1 MIVGVFL
8 SYQLISSSFSSSKEE
23 IICIKLLSPCEIK
36 KEPSIVTKKV
46 VKIEKIKQITQKRIK
61 KVTQKSKP
69 KKRVAIVPKLEEEN
83 SQKENIVVK
92 KLILSDPPKT
102 KTKTKT
108 TEEETISTPQVTFEE
123 KYMEENLAK
132 IVELLQENLY
142 YPRRARKRGN
152 EGEVIVS
159 FKLSVDAEVTDV
171 MVISSTSDVLSRGAI
186 KTIENLSYKFPKPK
200 KNLDL
205 KVPIIYK
212 LH

>member
-8 SYQLISSSFSSSKEE
+8 SYQLISSSFSSAKEE
-23 IICIKLLSPCEIK
+23 IICIKLLSTCEIK

-69 KKRVAIVPKLEEEN
+69 KKRVAIVPNLEEEN

-92 KLILSDPPKT
+92 KLILSDPP

>member
-8 SYQLISSSFSSSKEE
+8 SYQLISSSFSSAKEE
-23 IICIKLLSPCEIK
+23 IICIKLLSTCEIK

-92 KLILSDPPKT
+92 KPILADPPKT
-102 KTKTKT
+102 KTTK
-108 TEEETISTPQVTFEE
+108 EETISTPQVTFEE